1 MISKKDVHILE
12 KNCTM
17 SLGGIIVNNKLSKN
31 KLEKMITSDFTNLT
45 IEEIKALI
53 QREVDKGPDKLDT
66 EYIEL
71 CFELMNVKNNEQ
83 NKKIVKYKNPAKV
96 LLIAATFIV
105 LLVSTLTVFAQFNI
119 NIPQKIVQL
128 IDGNAEL
135 DYSLEN
141 ADTTADVYTLLDTE
155 LAIQIKNYG
164 IEPVTFPEEILKDN
178 CTIVNV
184 EEVSLNDYMKLV
196 DVNFEYY
203 EKKGCLSIEKTSKKL
218 DSIGNRYINNIVAGK
233 MLKINGMDVI
243 VFEQDGGYS
252 SIIYKDYLTTYEITL
267 EDCDLNS
274 AISLA
279 KTIK

>member
-1 MISKKDVHILE
+1 
-12 KNCTM
+12 M

-31 KLEKMITSDFTNLT
+31 KLKKMITSDFTNLT

-66 EYIEL
+66 EYIDL

-184 EEVSLNDYMKLV
+184 EEVSLDDYMKLV
-196 DVNFEYY
+196 DVSFKYY
-203 EKKGCLSIEKTSKKL
+203 GKKGCLSIEKTSKDL
-218 DSIGNRYINNIVAGK
+218 DSTGNRYINNIVDGK
-233 MLKINGMDVI
+233 MLKINGMDII